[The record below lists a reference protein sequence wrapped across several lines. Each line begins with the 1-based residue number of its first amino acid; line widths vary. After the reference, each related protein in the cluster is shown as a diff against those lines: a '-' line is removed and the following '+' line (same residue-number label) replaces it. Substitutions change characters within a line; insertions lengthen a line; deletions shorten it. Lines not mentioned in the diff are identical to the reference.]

1 MKSSLSSAGVLI
13 VVVVALAL
21 TVTAHSLLAGLPFPA
36 RLAIYSIATL
46 LLFLL
51 VYRLTAAVAYWRRTE
66 EAYRL
71 IFEDASDAIAIA
83 NPAFK
88 ILEVNGRATEVF
100 GYSRADLLRMSLKD
114 LLALEERAPVP
125 VKLERVLGKGE
136 TALYERRFEHPGGET
151 VTAEIGVRALRDGRL
166 IAIGRDVTARRRA
179 EEALRASEALTRS
192 VVYTA
197 ADGIV
202 TADQSG
208 TIQSFNPAAER
219 MFGYAAEEVIGQNL
233 AMLMAQPDSDRH
245 NSYIQAYLQTGIKK
259 IIGIGREAQALRKDG
274 TRFPIELAVSE
285 MLLPGRRMFTGI
297 LHDITNRKA
306 AEATLKDTNAR
317 LEAIIETSPLAI
329 TTLDLSGRVLAWN
342 PAAER
347 MFGWSGAEVLDQV
360 LPVVPEAERTELLD
374 RIRGGE
380 PLLSVERQRLRKDG
394 STIEVTL
401 WTAPLYDPAGE
412 VSGVTGIYADVTQSK
427 LLEEQFRQA
436 QKMEAVGR
444 LAGGIAHDFNN
455 ILTVITGY
463 GEMVAE
469 RIASD
474 PPMLEEVQEILK
486 AADHATVLTRQLLI
500 FSRRH
505 VVKQEAL
512 DLNTVVAKL
521 ERMLRRIIGEDVE
534 LVTAPGAGL
543 ALVRADTAQVEQV
556 VMNLAVNARD
566 AMPGGGRLTIE
577 TANIEL
583 GAEYGKG
590 HIGVKEG
597 EYVMLAVSDTGKGIP
612 PEVRSRLFEP
622 FFTTKERGKGTGLG
636 LSTVYGIVKQSG
648 GEIWVYSELGKG
660 TTFKIYLPQVLDDE
674 RRPAQV
680 AEPSPVEHGEET
692 LLLAEDEPGVRALAR
707 DVLRQ
712 HGYQVLEAMDVP
724 DALRICREHP
734 ERIDLLLTD
743 VVMPVMS
750 GRELAERVAEIRP
763 EIKVL
768 YMSGY
773 TDNIVVSHGVTS
785 IDKEFLQKPFT
796 PRSLARKVRESLDR
810 RPE

>member
-1 MKSSLSSAGVLI
+1 MKSSLSSAGVVI
-13 VVVVALAL
+13 VVVVALAI
-21 TVTAHSLLAGLPFPA
+21 TVATHSLLAGLPFA
-36 RLAIYSIATL
+36 TRMAVYSIATL
-46 LLFLL
+46 LLFAV
-51 VYRLTAAVAYWRRTE
+51 VYRLTLAVTYWRRTE

-83 NPAFK
+83 GPALK
-88 ILEVNGRATEVF
+88 ILEVNARATEVF
-100 GYSRADLLRMSLKD
+100 GYSRQDLLRMNLKD
-114 LLALEERAPVP
+114 LLALEERAGAPQ
-125 VKLERVLGKGE
+125 KLERVLGKGE
-136 TALYERRFEHPGGET
+136 TALYERRFQRPDGET
-151 VTAEIGVRALRDGRL
+151 TTAEISVRALRDGRL

-192 VVYTA
+192 VVYSA
-197 ADGIV
+197 VDGII
-202 TADQSG
+202 TADESG

-219 MFGYAAEEVIGQNL
+219 MFGYAAEEAIGQNL
-233 AMLMAQPDSDRH
+233 RILMPQPDRDRH
-245 NSYIQAYLQTGIKK
+245 DAYIRTYLESGKKK
-259 IIGIGREAQALRKDG
+259 IIGIGREAQAVRKDG
-274 TRFPIELAVSE
+274 TSFPIELAVSE
-285 MLLPGRRMFTGI
+285 MLLPGRRLFTGI
-297 LHDITNRKA
+297 LHDITHRKA
-306 AEATLKDTNAR
+306 AEAALMETNAK
-317 LEAIIETSPLAI
+317 LQAIIETSPLAI
-329 TTLDLSGRVLAWN
+329 VTLDLGGRVLAWN

-347 MFGWSGAEVLDQV
+347 MFGWSAAEALNRV

-374 RIRGGE
+374 RVRSGE
-380 PLLSVERQRLRKDG
+380 PLLGAEKRRLRKDG
-394 STIEVTL
+394 SLIDTTL
-401 WTAPLYDPAGE
+401 WTAPLRDSAGE
-412 VSGVTGIYADVTQSK
+412 VSGVMGIYADVTQSK
-427 LLEEQFRQA
+427 QLEEQFQQA

-469 RIASD
+469 RITGD
-474 PPMLEEVQEILK
+474 PLMSEEMQEILK
-486 AADHATVLTRQLLI
+486 AADHATVLTSQLLI

-505 VVKQEAL
+505 VAIQESL

-534 LVTAPGAGL
+534 LVTVPGPEL
-543 ALVRADTAQVEQV
+543 ARVRADAAQIEQV
-556 VMNLAVNARD
+556 IMNLAVNSRD
-566 AMPGGGRLTIE
+566 AMPGGGRLVIE
-577 TANIEL
+577 TANVEL
-583 GAEYGKG
+583 DAAYGRG

-648 GEIWVYSELGKG
+648 GEIRVYSELDKG
-660 TTFKIYLPQVLDDE
+660 TTFKIYLPRVTDADSQ
-674 RRPAQV
+674 PAQA
-680 AEPSPVEHGEET
+680 AEPSPVERGEET

-712 HGYQVLEAMDVP
+712 HGYQVLEALDVP

-734 ERIDLLLTD
+734 ERIHLLLTD

-750 GRELAERVAEIRP
+750 GRELAERVAQIRP

-796 PRSLARKVRESLDR
+796 PRSLARKVRETLDR
-810 RPE
+810 PV

>member
-1 MKSSLSSAGVLI
+1 MKSSLSSAGVL
-13 VVVVALAL
+13 VVVVVVLAI
-21 TVTAHSLLAGLPFPA
+21 TVVAHSLMAGLPFAA
-36 RLAIYSIATL
+36 RLVLYSIATL
-46 LLFLL
+46 VLFAV
-51 VYRLTAAVAYWRRTE
+51 VYRLTTAVAYWRRTE

-83 NPAFK
+83 SSALK
-88 ILEVNGRATEVF
+88 IVEVNGRASEVF
-100 GYSRADLLRMSLKD
+100 GYSRQELLRMNLKE
-114 LLALEERAPVP
+114 LLQMEDRAPGAAR
-125 VKLERVLGKGE
+125 LERVLGKGE
-136 TALYERRFEHPGGET
+136 TALYERRFRSPDGET

-192 VVYTA
+192 VVYSA
-197 ADGIV
+197 VDGII
-202 TADQSG
+202 TTDESG
-208 TIQSFNPAAER
+208 AIQSFNPAAER
-219 MFGYAAEEVIGQNL
+219 MFGYTAEEAIGKNL
-233 AMLMAQPDSDRH
+233 SILMAQPDSEQHD
-245 NSYIQAYLQTGIKK
+245 SYIRAYLEGGKK
-259 IIGIGREAQALRKDG
+259 KVIGIGRESQAIRKDG
-274 TRFPIELAVSE
+274 TTFPVELAVSE

-306 AEATLKDTNAR
+306 AEAALRDTNVKLQAV
-317 LEAIIETSPLAI
+317 IETSPLAI
-329 TTLDLSGRVLAWN
+329 VTLDLEGRVVAWN

-347 MFGWSGAEVLDQV
+347 MFGWTAAEALTQV
-360 LPVVPEAERTELLD
+360 LPVVPEAERAELLD
-374 RIRGGE
+374 LIRLGQPALGVDK
-380 PLLSVERQRLRKDG
+380 LRLRKDG
-394 STIEVTL
+394 SLIEVTL
-401 WTAPLYDPAGE
+401 WTAPLRDPAGE
-412 VSGVTGIYADVTQSK
+412 MGGVMGIYADVTQSK
-427 LLEEQFRQA
+427 QLEEQFRQA

-469 RIASD
+469 KLVDD
-474 PPMLEEVQEILK
+474 PVVSEEMQEILK
-486 AADHATVLTRQLLI
+486 AADHATVLTSQLLI

-505 VVKQEAL
+505 VVSREAL

-534 LVTAPGAGL
+534 LITVPAASL
-543 ALVRADTAQVEQV
+543 ARVRVDAAQVEQV

-566 AMPGGGRLTIE
+566 AMPAGGRLTIE
-577 TANIEL
+577 TANVEL
-583 GAEYGKG
+583 DPAYSRN

-597 EYVMLAVSDTGKGIP
+597 QYVMLAVSDTGKGIP
-612 PEVRSRLFEP
+612 PDVRSRLFEP

-648 GEIWVYSELGKG
+648 GEIWVYSEPGKG
-660 TTFKIYLPQVLDDE
+660 TTFKIYLPRLADDE
-674 RRPAQV
+674 AQPARA
-680 AEPSPVEHGEET
+680 AETSPVERGDET
-692 LLLAEDEPGVRALAR
+692 ILLAEDEPGVRALAR
-707 DVLRQ
+707 EVLRQ
-712 HGYQVLEAMDVP
+712 HGYQVLEAMDVN

-734 ERIDLLLTD
+734 EGIDLLLTD

-810 RPE
+810 TA

>member
-1 MKSSLSSAGVLI
+1 MKSSLSSAGVL
-13 VVVVALAL
+13 VVVVVVLAI
-21 TVTAHSLLAGLPFPA
+21 TVTAHSLTADLPFAA
-36 RLAIYSIATL
+36 RLVLYSIATL
-46 LLFLL
+46 ILFAV
-51 VYRLTAAVAYWRRTE
+51 VYRLTTAVGYWRRTE

-83 NPAFK
+83 SPALK
-88 ILEVNGRATEVF
+88 IVEVNGRATEVF
-100 GYSRADLLRMSLKD
+100 GYSRQDLLGMNLKD
-114 LLALEERAPVP
+114 LLQMEERAPGAA
-125 VKLERVLGKGE
+125 KLELVLGKGE
-136 TALYERRFEHPGGET
+136 TALYERRFRRPDGET
-151 VTAEIGVRALRDGRL
+151 ITAEIGVRALRDGRL
-166 IAIGRDVTARRRA
+166 IAIGRDVTSRRRA

-192 VVYTA
+192 VVYSA
-197 ADGIV
+197 VDGII
-202 TADQSG
+202 TTDESG
-208 TIQSFNPAAER
+208 AIQSFNPAAER
-219 MFGYAAEEVIGQNL
+219 MFGYTAEQVIGKNL
-233 AMLMAQPDSDRH
+233 GILMAQPDNERH
-245 NSYIQAYLQTGIKK
+245 DSYIRAYLEGGRKK
-259 IIGIGREAQALRKDG
+259 IIGIGRESQAIRKDG
-274 TRFPIELAVSE
+274 TTFPVELAVSE

-306 AEATLKDTNAR
+306 AEAALTDTNVK
-317 LEAIIETSPLAI
+317 LQAIIETSPLAI
-329 TTLDLSGRVLAWN
+329 VTLDLDGRVVAWN

-347 MFGWSGAEVLDQV
+347 MFGWSAAEALNQV
-360 LPVVPEAERTELLD
+360 LPVVPEAERLELVGQ
-374 RIRGGE
+374 IRDGG
-380 PLLSVERQRLRKDG
+380 PLLGVDRRRLRKDG
-394 STIEVTL
+394 SPIEVTL
-401 WTAPLYDPAGE
+401 WTAPLRNPSGE
-412 VSGVTGIYADVTQSK
+412 LSGVMGIYADMTQSRQ
-427 LLEEQFRQA
+427 LEEQFRQA

-463 GEMVAE
+463 GEMVSEKVAD
-469 RIASD
+469 D
-474 PPMLEEVQEILK
+474 PVMGEEMQEILK
-486 AADHATVLTRQLLI
+486 AADHATVLTSQLLI

-505 VVKQEAL
+505 VVSRESL

-534 LVTAPGAGL
+534 LVTVAGAAL
-543 ALVRADTAQVEQV
+543 ARVRVDAAQVEQV
-556 VMNLAVNARD
+556 VMNLAINARD
-566 AMPGGGRLTIE
+566 AMPAGGRLTIE
-577 TANIEL
+577 TANVEL
-583 GAEYGKG
+583 DAAYGRG

-597 EYVMLAVSDTGKGIP
+597 HYVMLAVSDNGKGIP

-660 TTFKIYLPQVLDDE
+660 TTFKIYLPRLADDE
-674 RRPAQV
+674 TRPAPV
-680 AEPSPVEHGEET
+680 ADAVPVERGEET

-712 HGYQVLEAMDVP
+712 HGYQVLEAMDVH

-734 ERIDLLLTD
+734 EPIDLLLTD

-810 RPE
+810 PE

>member
-1 MKSSLSSAGVLI
+1 MKSSLSSAGVL
-13 VVVVALAL
+13 VVVVVVLAI
-21 TVTAHSLLAGLPFPA
+21 TVTAHSLMAGVPFPA
-36 RLAIYSIATL
+36 RLVIYSIAML
-46 LLFLL
+46 VLFAV
-51 VYRLTAAVAYWRRTE
+51 VYRLTTAVGYWRRTE

-83 NPAFK
+83 SPALK
-88 ILEVNGRATEVF
+88 IVEVNGRATEVF
-100 GYSRADLLRMSLKD
+100 GYSRLELLRMNLKD
-114 LLALEERAPVP
+114 LLALEDLAPGP
-125 VKLERVLGKGE
+125 AKLERVLGRGE
-136 TALYERRFEHPGGET
+136 TAVYERRFRSPEGET
-151 VTAEIGVRALRDGRL
+151 ITAEIGVRALRDGRL
-166 IAIGRDVTARRRA
+166 VAIGRDVTARRRA

-192 VVYTA
+192 VVYSA
-197 ADGIV
+197 VDGIV
-202 TADQSG
+202 TTDERG

-219 MFGYAAEEVIGQNL
+219 MFGYTAEQVIGQNL
-233 AMLMAQPDSDRH
+233 GILMAQPDSERH
-245 NSYIQAYLQTGIKK
+245 DSYIRAYLEGGRKK
-259 IIGIGREAQALRKDG
+259 VIGIGRESLAIRKDG
-274 TRFPIELAVSE
+274 TTFPVELAVSE

-306 AEATLKDTNAR
+306 AEAALRDTNVKLQAV
-317 LEAIIETSPLAI
+317 IETSPLAI
-329 TTLDLSGRVLAWN
+329 VTLDLDGRVVAWN

-347 MFGWSGAEVLDQV
+347 MFGWSAVEALNQV
-360 LPVVPEAERTELLD
+360 MPVVPEAERTAFLD
-374 RIRGGE
+374 QIRNGE
-380 PLLSVERQRLRKDG
+380 PLLGVDKRRLRKDG
-394 STIEVTL
+394 SPIEVTL
-401 WTAPLYDPAGE
+401 WTAPLRDPAGE
-412 VSGVTGIYADVTQSK
+412 LSGVMGIYADVTQSK
-427 LLEEQFRQA
+427 QLEEQFRQA

-469 RIASD
+469 KVGDD
-474 PPMLEEVQEILK
+474 PLMSEEMQEILK
-486 AADHATVLTRQLLI
+486 AADHATILTSQLLI

-505 VVKQEAL
+505 VVSRESL
-512 DLNTVVAKL
+512 DLNSVVAKL

-534 LVTAPGAGL
+534 LVTVAGAAL
-543 ALVRADTAQVEQV
+543 ARVRVDAAQVEQV
-556 VMNLAVNARD
+556 VMNLAINARD
-566 AMPGGGRLTIE
+566 AMPEGGRLTIE
-577 TANIEL
+577 TANVEL
-583 GAEYGKG
+583 DAAYGRG

-597 EYVMLAVSDTGKGIP
+597 QYVMLAVSDTGKGIP

-636 LSTVYGIVKQSG
+636 LSTVYGIVKQSA

-660 TTFKIYLPQVLDDE
+660 TTFKIYLP
-674 RRPAQV
+674 RV
-680 AEPSPVEHGEET
+680 AEDEPLPARAAEPFPVERGEET

-712 HGYQVLEAMDVP
+712 HGYQVLEALDVN

-734 ERIDLLLTD
+734 EPIDLLLTD

-810 RPE
+810 PE

>member
-1 MKSSLSSAGVLI
+1 M
-13 VVVVALAL
+13 
-21 TVTAHSLLAGLPFPA
+21 
-36 RLAIYSIATL
+36 
-46 LLFLL
+46 
-51 VYRLTAAVAYWRRTE
+51 
-66 EAYRL
+66 
-71 IFEDASDAIAIA
+71 
-83 NPAFK
+83 N
-88 ILEVNGRATEVF
+88 
-100 GYSRADLLRMSLKD
+100 LKD
-114 LLALEERAPVP
+114 LLALEERAGAPQ
-125 VKLERVLGKGE
+125 KLERVLGKGE
-136 TALYERRFEHPGGET
+136 TALYERRFQRPDGET
-151 VTAEIGVRALRDGRL
+151 TTAEISVRALRDGRL

-192 VVYTA
+192 VVYSA
-197 ADGIV
+197 VDGII
-202 TADQSG
+202 TADESG

-219 MFGYAAEEVIGQNL
+219 MFGYAAEEAIGQNL
-233 AMLMAQPDSDRH
+233 RILMPQPDRDRH
-245 NSYIQAYLQTGIKK
+245 DAYIRTYLESGKKK
-259 IIGIGREAQALRKDG
+259 IIGIGREAQAVRKDG
-274 TRFPIELAVSE
+274 TSFPIELAVSE
-285 MLLPGRRMFTGI
+285 MLLPGRRLFTGI
-297 LHDITNRKA
+297 LHDITHRKA
-306 AEATLKDTNAR
+306 AEAALMETNAK
-317 LEAIIETSPLAI
+317 LQAIIETSPLAI
-329 TTLDLSGRVLAWN
+329 VTLDLGGRVLAWN

-347 MFGWSGAEVLDQV
+347 MFGWSAAEALNRV

-374 RIRGGE
+374 RVRSGE
-380 PLLSVERQRLRKDG
+380 PLLGAEKRRLRKDG
-394 STIEVTL
+394 SLIDTTL
-401 WTAPLYDPAGE
+401 WTAPLRDSAGE
-412 VSGVTGIYADVTQSK
+412 VSGVMGIYADVTQSK
-427 LLEEQFRQA
+427 QLEEQFQQA

-469 RIASD
+469 RITGD
-474 PPMLEEVQEILK
+474 PLMSEEMQEILK
-486 AADHATVLTRQLLI
+486 AADHATVLTSQLLI

-505 VVKQEAL
+505 VAIQESL

-534 LVTAPGAGL
+534 LVTVPGPEL
-543 ALVRADTAQVEQV
+543 ARVRADAAQIEQV
-556 VMNLAVNARD
+556 IMNLAVNSRD
-566 AMPGGGRLTIE
+566 AMPGGGRLVIE
-577 TANIEL
+577 TANVEL
-583 GAEYGKG
+583 DAAYGRG

-648 GEIWVYSELGKG
+648 GEIRVYSELDKG
-660 TTFKIYLPQVLDDE
+660 TTFKIYLPRVTDADSQ
-674 RRPAQV
+674 PAQA
-680 AEPSPVEHGEET
+680 AEPSPVERGEET

-712 HGYQVLEAMDVP
+712 HGYQVLEALDVP

-734 ERIDLLLTD
+734 ERIHLLLTD

-750 GRELAERVAEIRP
+750 GRELAERVAQIRP

-796 PRSLARKVRESLDR
+796 PRSLARKVRETLDR
-810 RPE
+810 PV

>member
-1 MKSSLSSAGVLI
+1 MKSSLSSAGVL
-13 VVVVALAL
+13 VAAVAALAI
-21 TVTAHSLLAGLPFPA
+21 TVTAHSLLAGLPFSA

-46 LLFLL
+46 LLFAV
-51 VYRLTAAVAYWRRTE
+51 VYRLMRAVTYWRRTK

-83 NPAFK
+83 SPSLK
-88 ILEVNGRATEVF
+88 ILEVNSRATEVF
-100 GYSRADLLRMSLKD
+100 GYSRQDLLRMSLKE
-114 LLALEERAPVP
+114 LLELEELASGPP
-125 VKLERVLGKGE
+125 KGE
-136 TALYERRFEHPGGET
+136 TALYERRFRHPDGET
-151 VTAEIGVRALRDGRL
+151 ITAEIGVRALRDGRL
-166 IAIGRDVTARRRA
+166 IAIGRDVTARRRV

-192 VVYTA
+192 VVYSA
-197 ADGIV
+197 VDGII

-219 MFGYAAEEVIGQNL
+219 MFGYTAEEVIGKNL
-233 AMLMAQPDSDRH
+233 GILMLQPDSGRH
-245 NSYIQAYLQTGIKK
+245 DSHIRAYLESGKK
-259 IIGIGREAQALRKDG
+259 KVIGIGREAQALRKDG
-274 TRFPIELAVSE
+274 TSFPIELAVSE
-285 MLLPGRRMFTGI
+285 ILLPGRRMFTGI

-306 AEATLKDTNAR
+306 AEAALKETNTK
-317 LEAIIETSPLAI
+317 LQAIIETAPLAI
-329 TTLDLSGRVLAWN
+329 VTLDLGGRVLAWN

-347 MFGWSGAEVLDQV
+347 MFGWSAAEALNQV
-360 LPVVPEAERTELLD
+360 LPVVPEDERNELLD
-374 RIRGGE
+374 RVRGGE
-380 PLLSVERQRLRKDG
+380 PLLGVERKRLRKDG
-394 STIEVTL
+394 SLLDVTL
-401 WTAPLYDPAGE
+401 WTAPLRNPVGE
-412 VSGVTGIYADVTQSK
+412 VSGVMGIYADLTQSK
-427 LLEEQFRQA
+427 QLEEQFRQA

-469 RIASD
+469 RIADD
-474 PPMLEEVQEILK
+474 PAMSEEMQEILK
-486 AADHATVLTRQLLI
+486 AADHATVLTSQLLI

-505 VVKQEAL
+505 VVKQEPL

-534 LVTAPGAGL
+534 LVTAPGPGL
-543 ALVRADTAQVEQV
+543 ARVRADAAQVEQV
-556 VMNLAVNARD
+556 IMNLAVNARD
-566 AMPGGGRLTIE
+566 AMPEGGRLIIE
-577 TANIEL
+577 TANVEL
-583 GAEYGKG
+583 DAAYARG
-590 HIGVKEG
+590 HIGVQEG

-612 PEVRSRLFEP
+612 PDVRIRLFEP

-648 GEIWVYSELGKG
+648 GEIWVYSEPGRG
-660 TTFKIYLPQVLDDE
+660 STFKIYLPRVTDDKPK
-674 RRPAQV
+674 PARA
-680 AEPSPVEHGEET
+680 AEPSPVERGEET

-712 HGYQVLEAMDVP
+712 RGYQVLEAMDVQ

-734 ERIDLLLTD
+734 DRIDLLLTD

-810 RPE
+810 PV

>member
-1 MKSSLSSAGVLI
+1 MKSSLSSAGVL
-13 VVVVALAL
+13 VVVVVVLAI
-21 TVTAHSLLAGLPFPA
+21 TVTAHSLTADLPFA
-36 RLAIYSIATL
+36 VRLVLYSIATL
-46 LLFLL
+46 VLFAV
-51 VYRLTAAVAYWRRTE
+51 VYRLTTAVTYWRRTE

-83 NPAFK
+83 SPALK
-88 ILEVNGRATEVF
+88 IVEVNGRATEVF
-100 GYSRADLLRMSLKD
+100 GYSRQDLLRMNLKD
-114 LLALEERAPVP
+114 LLQLEDRAPGP
-125 VKLERVLGKGE
+125 AKLERVLGKGE
-136 TALYERRFEHPGGET
+136 TALYERRFQRPDGET
-151 VTAEIGVRALRDGRL
+151 ITAEIGVRALRDGRL

-192 VVYTA
+192 VVYSA
-197 ADGIV
+197 VDGII
-202 TADQSG
+202 TTDESG

-219 MFGYAAEEVIGQNL
+219 MFGYTADQVIGQNL
-233 AMLMAQPDSDRH
+233 GILMARPDSVRH
-245 NSYIQAYLQTGIKK
+245 DSYIREYVDSGKKK
-259 IIGIGREAQALRKDG
+259 IIGIGRESQAIRKDG
-274 TRFPIELAVSE
+274 TTFPIELAVSE

-297 LHDITNRKA
+297 VHDITNRKA
-306 AEATLKDTNAR
+306 VEAALRDTNAK
-317 LEAIIETSPLAI
+317 LQAVIETSPLAI
-329 TTLDLSGRVLAWN
+329 VTLDLDGRVVAWN

-347 MFGWSGAEVLDQV
+347 MFGWSAAEALNQV
-360 LPVVPEAERTELLD
+360 LPVVPEGERAELLD
-374 RIRGGE
+374 VIRNGV
-380 PLLSVERQRLRKDG
+380 PLLSVEKRRLRKDG
-394 STIEVTL
+394 SPIEVTL
-401 WTAPLYDPAGE
+401 WTAPLRDPAGE
-412 VSGVTGIYADVTQSK
+412 LSGVMGIYADVTQSRQ
-427 LLEEQFRQA
+427 LEEQFRQA

-469 RIASD
+469 KVATDAAMS
-474 PPMLEEVQEILK
+474 EEMQEILK
-486 AADHATVLTRQLLI
+486 AADHATVLTSQLLI

-505 VVKQEAL
+505 VVSRESL

-534 LVTAPGAGL
+534 LVTVPGAAL
-543 ALVRADTAQVEQV
+543 ARVRVDAAQVEQV
-556 VMNLAVNARD
+556 VMNLAINARD
-566 AMPGGGRLTIE
+566 AMPAGGRLTIE
-577 TANIEL
+577 TANVEL
-583 GAEYGKG
+583 DAAYGRG

-597 EYVMLAVSDTGKGIP
+597 QYVMLAVSDNGKGIP

-636 LSTVYGIVKQSG
+636 LSTVYGIVKQSA

-660 TTFKIYLPQVLDDE
+660 TTFKIYLPRVADDE
-674 RRPAQV
+674 PQLAPA
-680 AEPSPVEHGEET
+680 AEPTPVERGEET
-692 LLLAEDEPGVRALAR
+692 VLLAEDEPGVRALAR
-707 DVLRQ
+707 EVLRQ
-712 HGYQVLEAMDVP
+712 HGYQVLEAMDVN

-734 ERIDLLLTD
+734 EGIDLLLTD

-773 TDNIVVSHGVTS
+773 TDNIVVNHGVTS

-810 RPE
+810 PL

>member
-233 AMLMAQPDSDRH
+233 AMLMPQPDSDRH

>member
-1 MKSSLSSAGVLI
+1 MKSSLSSAGVL
-13 VVVVALAL
+13 VVVVVVLAI
-21 TVTAHSLLAGLPFPA
+21 TVVAHSLMAGLPFAA
-36 RLAIYSIATL
+36 RLVLYSIATL
-46 LLFLL
+46 VLFAV
-51 VYRLTAAVAYWRRTE
+51 VYRLTTAVAYWRRTE

-83 NPAFK
+83 SSALK
-88 ILEVNGRATEVF
+88 IVEVNGRASEVF
-100 GYSRADLLRMSLKD
+100 GYSRQELLRMNLKE
-114 LLALEERAPVP
+114 LLQMEDRAPGAAR
-125 VKLERVLGKGE
+125 LERVLGKGE
-136 TALYERRFEHPGGET
+136 TALYERRFRSPDGET

-192 VVYTA
+192 VVYSA
-197 ADGIV
+197 VDGII
-202 TADQSG
+202 TTDESG
-208 TIQSFNPAAER
+208 AIQSFNPAAER
-219 MFGYAAEEVIGQNL
+219 MFGYTAEEAIGKNL
-233 AMLMAQPDSDRH
+233 SILMAQPDSEQHD
-245 NSYIQAYLQTGIKK
+245 SYIRAYLEGGKK
-259 IIGIGREAQALRKDG
+259 KVIGIGRESQAIRKDG
-274 TRFPIELAVSE
+274 TTFPVELAVSE

-306 AEATLKDTNAR
+306 AEAALRDTNVKLQAV
-317 LEAIIETSPLAI
+317 IETSPLAI
-329 TTLDLSGRVLAWN
+329 VTLDLEGRVVAWN

-347 MFGWSGAEVLDQV
+347 MFGWTAAEALTQV
-360 LPVVPEAERTELLD
+360 LPVVPEAERAELLD
-374 RIRGGE
+374 LIRLGQPALGVDK
-380 PLLSVERQRLRKDG
+380 LRLRKDG
-394 STIEVTL
+394 SLIEVTL
-401 WTAPLYDPAGE
+401 WTAPLRDPAGE
-412 VSGVTGIYADVTQSK
+412 MGGVMGIYADVTQSK
-427 LLEEQFRQA
+427 QLEEQFRQA

-469 RIASD
+469 KLVDD
-474 PPMLEEVQEILK
+474 PVVSEEIQEILK
-486 AADHATVLTRQLLI
+486 AADHATVLTSQLLI

-505 VVKQEAL
+505 VVSREAL

-534 LVTAPGAGL
+534 LITVPAASL
-543 ALVRADTAQVEQV
+543 ARVRVDAAQVEQV

-566 AMPGGGRLTIE
+566 AMPAGGRLTIE
-577 TANIEL
+577 TANVEL
-583 GAEYGKG
+583 DPAYSRS

-597 EYVMLAVSDTGKGIP
+597 QYVMLAVSDTGKGIP
-612 PEVRSRLFEP
+612 PDVRSRLFEP

-648 GEIWVYSELGKG
+648 GEIWVYSEPGKG
-660 TTFKIYLPQVLDDE
+660 TTFKIYLPRLADDE
-674 RRPAQV
+674 AQPARA
-680 AEPSPVEHGEET
+680 AETSPVERGDET
-692 LLLAEDEPGVRALAR
+692 ILLAEDEPGVRALAR
-707 DVLRQ
+707 EVLRQ
-712 HGYQVLEAMDVP
+712 HGYQVLEAMDVN

-734 ERIDLLLTD
+734 EGIDLLLTD

-810 RPE
+810 TA